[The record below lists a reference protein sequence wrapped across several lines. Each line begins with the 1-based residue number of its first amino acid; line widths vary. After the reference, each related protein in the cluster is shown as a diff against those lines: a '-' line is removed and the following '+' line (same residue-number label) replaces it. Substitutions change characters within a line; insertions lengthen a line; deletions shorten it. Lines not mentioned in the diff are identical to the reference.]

1 MSKWRPNK
9 RRPKCFCAFRLQQMT
24 TVNDHSLFFFSF
36 KQNKNKM
43 SLCFQ
48 KHSATSKY
56 ILFIMHCFSSKF
68 KMHKKLL
75 LLLQISRNRMHAYVK
90 SQIVIK
96 QSKCIWCLFNI
107 RALNQFT
114 FLIKGPLQDE
124 VFEFNSL
131 HIQRNL
137 FTSKHGLFVSFLSEN
152 YTFDRI

>member
-1 MSKWRPNK
+1 
-9 RRPKCFCAFRLQQMT
+9 
-24 TVNDHSLFFFSF
+24 
-36 KQNKNKM
+36 
-43 SLCFQ
+43 
-48 KHSATSKY
+48 
-56 ILFIMHCFSSKF
+56 
-68 KMHKKLL
+68 MHKKLL

-124 VFEFNSL
+124 VFEFNIL

-137 FTSKHGLFVSFLSEN
+137 LHRKLGYLYFFVRELYVWPYLTLVISKFPSKTFELLFNKGCFLLLGTWSKLYLFRSPCCSAFNLHFALWLFEAFC
-152 YTFDRI
+152 YCHF